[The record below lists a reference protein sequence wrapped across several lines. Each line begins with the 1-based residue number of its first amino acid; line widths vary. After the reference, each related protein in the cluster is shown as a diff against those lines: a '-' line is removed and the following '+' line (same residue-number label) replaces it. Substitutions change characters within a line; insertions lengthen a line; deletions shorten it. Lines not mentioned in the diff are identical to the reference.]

1 VGASQGRTDEMKY
14 RPFGRVGT
22 PVAEIGFGT
31 WGMGGWSGS
40 DDTAS
45 RAALRRGLELGCNFL
60 DTARAYG
67 DGHSE
72 RLIRDVLSGWDGPA
86 PFIATKVPPKNGR
99 WPARPDY
106 LLDDVFP
113 ADHVRRATEESL
125 ENLGIDRLD
134 LQQFHV
140 WTDAWAADD
149 RWQRAVADLKAEG
162 LVKAFGISINRW
174 EPANAIRALQTGLID
189 AVQVVYNIF
198 DQAPE
203 DELFPACR
211 ELGVA
216 VIARVPFDEGSLTG
230 TMTASDTWPASDW
243 RSLYFTP
250 DKLRATLAR
259 VERLQ
264 ADLPDGMALP
274 ELALRFI
281 LHHPAVTTVIPGM
294 RKVGHVERN
303 LAASDGRA
311 FPPALLD
318 AMRRHR
324 WDRDEVIP

>member
-1 VGASQGRTDEMKY
+1 MRY
-14 RPFGRVGT
+14 RAFGRMGDQ
-22 PVAEIGFGT
+22 VADVGFGT

-40 DDTAS
+40 NDEAS

-67 DGHSE
+67 NGHSE
-72 RLIRDVLSGWDGPA
+72 KLIRDALADWTRA
-86 PFIATKVPPKNGR
+86 KPFIATKVPPKNGK
-99 WPARPDY
+99 WPARANYP
-106 LLDDVFP
+106 LEDVFP
-113 ADHVRRATEESL
+113 ADYIRWCTERSL
-125 ENLGIDRLD
+125 KNLGVPCID

-140 WTDAWAADD
+140 WTDAWAEDD
-149 RWQRAVADLKAEG
+149 RWQRAVADLKSEG
-162 LVKAFGISINRW
+162 LIRGVGISINRW

-203 DELFPACR
+203 DELFPICQ

-230 TMTASDTWPASDW
+230 TMTVDDTWPPEDW
-243 RSLYFTP
+243 RNLYFTP
-250 DKLRATLAR
+250 ENLRATLDRVAR
-259 VERLQ
+259 MQDDVP
-264 ADLPDGMALP
+264 AGMDLP

-281 LHHPAVTTVIPGM
+281 LHHPAVCTVIPGM
-294 RKVGHVERN
+294 RTERHVERN
-303 LAASDGRA
+303 LADSDGRP
-311 FPPALLD
+311 FPAGLLA

-324 WDRDEVIP
+324 WDRTTVIP

>member
-1 VGASQGRTDEMKY
+1 MMY
-14 RPFGRVGT
+14 REFGRAGT

-40 DDTAS
+40 DDGAS

-67 DGHSE
+67 SGHSE
-72 RLIRDVLSGWDGPA
+72 RLIRQVLADWQGPA
-86 PFIATKVPPKNGR
+86 PFIATKIPPKNGQ
-99 WPARPDY
+99 WPARPEY
-106 LLDDVFP
+106 RLEDVYP
-113 ADHVRRATEESL
+113 SSHIRRMTEESL
-125 ENLGIDRLD
+125 ADLGVACLD

-140 WTDAWAADD
+140 WTDEWAPDE

-162 LVKAFGISINRW
+162 LVRTVGISINRW
-174 EPANAIRALQTGLID
+174 QPANAIRALRTGLVD

-203 DELFPACR
+203 DELFPVCQ

-216 VIARVPFDEGSLTG
+216 VVARVPFDEGSLTG
-230 TMTASDTWPASDW
+230 AMTVNDTWPAGDW
-243 RSLYFTP
+243 RNLYFTP
-250 DKLRATLAR
+250 DNLRETIAR
-259 VERLQ
+259 VERVRK
-264 ADLPDGMALP
+264 DLPEGMDLP

-294 RKVGHVERN
+294 RTVRHVERN
-303 LAASDGRA
+303 LASSDGRP
-311 FPPALLD
+311 FPASLLA
-318 AMRRHR
+318 AMRGHR
-324 WDRDEVIP
+324 WDRDTVIP